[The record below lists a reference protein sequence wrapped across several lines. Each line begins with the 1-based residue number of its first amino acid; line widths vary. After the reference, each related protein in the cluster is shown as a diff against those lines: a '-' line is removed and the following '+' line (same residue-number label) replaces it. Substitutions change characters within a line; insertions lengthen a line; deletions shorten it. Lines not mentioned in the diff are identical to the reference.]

1 MSRVRYADHLSNQAM
16 NVTAMANAP
25 LGEHTRST
33 RRGVALRLFTSPL
46 RFGNWLAGTFGRHW
60 QNIITAFV
68 QIWANKARS
77 VLTTLGIIIA
87 VTSTITV
94 VSFVQGFG
102 NYVTD
107 MLRGFGTNMVFV
119 IPRFSSGT
127 HGRAARRVVMDIGD
141 VRAVGAQCDK
151 VRRITPVAFSSVTV
165 EYGREKAERV
175 QLQGATEQFQTIRS
189 FFVDKGRFFGP
200 IDVDNGSNVCVL
212 GRDVLKLLECD
223 ERIVGDYVYLDQAR
237 FRVLGLLEAKGS
249 AMGNNPDEV
258 VLIPYTTAVKMWPY
272 LRRFMPF
279 VIEATS
285 EEDVEEASLQMTRV
299 LRLRHNLRP
308 GQPNDFTLLR
318 QDEFLRDFERVQMVA
333 TSVLSGIVGISLI
346 VGGIGIMNIMLVS
359 VTERTREIGLRKAVG
374 ARRRDIMSQFLTE
387 AVTLATLGGVIGV
400 VLGLSICSVASL
412 HPDMVDI
419 AVPAWVVLVALSF
432 SAGVGILFG
441 MIPAF
446 KAAILP
452 PIDALRHE

>member
-1 MSRVRYADHLSNQAM
+1 MTLTGAADTALGIPAHTSRRSVIARV
-16 NVTAMANAP
+16 VTAP
-25 LGEHTRST
+25 I
-33 RRGVALRLFTSPL
+33 
-46 RFGNWLAGTFGRHW
+46 RFGNWLGGMADRHR
-60 QNIITAFV
+60 QSVATAFV

-77 VLTTLGIIIA
+77 ILTTLGIIIA

-119 IPRFSSGT
+119 IPQFPSGM
-127 HGRAARRVVMDIGD
+127 HGRMARRVVMDIED

-151 VRRITPVAFSSVTV
+151 VRRITPLVFSSTTV
-165 EYGREKAERV
+165 EYGRQKAENVEVR
-175 QLQGATEQFQTIRS
+175 GATEQFQTIRS
-189 FFVDKGRFFGP
+189 FFVDKGRFFSP
-200 IDVDNGSNVCVL
+200 IDVDNGNHVCVL
-212 GRDVLKLLECD
+212 GRGLLKLLECD
-223 ERIVGDYVYLDQAR
+223 EAIVGDYIYLGQSR
-237 FRVLGLLEAKGS
+237 FRVLGLLEPKGN
-249 AMGNNPDEV
+249 AMGNNQDDV
-258 VLIPYTTAVKMWPY
+258 VMIPYTTAVKMWPFM
-272 LRRFMPF
+272 RQFMPF

-285 EEDVEEASLQMTRV
+285 EEDVDEASLQLTRV
-299 LRLRHNLRP
+299 LRARHNLRP
-308 GQPNDFTLLR
+308 GKPNDFMVLR
-318 QDEFLRDFERVQMVA
+318 QDEFLRDFERVKMVA

-346 VGGIGIMNIMLVS
+346 VGGIGIMNVMLVS
-359 VTERTREIGLRKAVG
+359 VTERTREIGLRKSIG

-400 VLGLSICSVASL
+400 LLGLSICGIASM
-412 HPDMVDI
+412 HPKMVDI
-419 AVPAWVVLVALSF
+419 AVPAWVVLLALGF